1 MSMGR
6 PFPVVLVL
14 KKLNF
19 HNITTVFL
27 VWIQGNCKSLSTVEN
42 QQIQQCSQ
50 QGIMQPDDMITIF
63 LKPKFQQLLFCYFST
78 IKFQEKISEA
88 NPAAHTF
95 EYLAAAEVGRAL
107 ASIEKCELRYSCPLS
122 GDQLKTIFNEAF

>member
-1 MSMGR
+1 MA
-6 PFPVVLVL
+6 
-14 KKLNF
+14 
-19 HNITTVFL
+19 
-27 VWIQGNCKSLSTVEN
+27 VECMICN
-42 QQIQQCSQ
+42 LLQQRI
-50 QGIMQPDDMITIF
+50 
-63 LKPKFQQLLFCYFST
+63 

>member
-1 MSMGR
+1 
-6 PFPVVLVL
+6 
-14 KKLNF
+14 
-19 HNITTVFL
+19 
-27 VWIQGNCKSLSTVEN
+27 
-42 QQIQQCSQ
+42 
-50 QGIMQPDDMITIF
+50 MINIF
-63 LKPKFQQLLFCYFST
+63 LKPKFQKLLFCYFST
-78 IKFQEKISEA
+78 VKFQEKISEA